1 MASPGPYQPVTF
13 EANSAQRAKR
23 RVLGFVFLV
32 IGAGLMAFS
41 GKAGTGRG
49 TAGLIIAGLCFAVL
63 GALAL
68 ANRRA
73 YTMIDAEGIYASGLW
88 GRRSCRWIDVTDVE
102 LKIGANDGPPMVYN
116 IKIHRRGGRSFTLPA
131 PTDSATKDRHDNP
144 EFNQQLA
151 VINSYWLNGAGPQH
165 PGQARRLRGWLH
177 ERSRRVPLTRVASAR

>member
-13 EANSAQRAKR
+13 AANRTQRAKR

-32 IGAGLMAFS
+32 SGVGMIAFS

-49 TAGLIIAGLCFAVL
+49 TAALIIAGLCFAAL

-68 ANRRA
+68 ASRRV
-73 YTMIDAEGIYASGLW
+73 YTMIDAEGIYTSGPW
-88 GRRSCRWIDVTDVE
+88 GRRSCHWIDVTDVE
-102 LKIGANDGPPMVYN
+102 LKIDANDAPPMVYN

-131 PTDSATKDRHDNP
+131 PTDSATRNRHDNP

-151 VINSYWLNGAGPQH
+151 VINSYWQNGAGQQY
-165 PGQARRLRGWLH
+165 PGQARRLDMPCSH
-177 ERSRRVPLTRVASAR
+177 RVEVTGQG